1 MGISGNILSAAAEQV
16 NTLGKEFLSKL
27 YPRDFELYMCAIE
40 LVDGNDYPVDYFMF
54 PIMPKN
60 IVKTEI
66 EATTIQQSFN
76 GITVFNKAGF
86 IPDELNI
93 QGDFG
98 RSFKL
103 MQHTK
108 ASDDH
113 FAYDYKAVLA
123 STSIDEGYYTAA
135 TINSQSNTVK
145 KDSEFP
151 LGIKTGYGC
160 SKILQAIIDKSKAYS
175 PSGRTYKL
183 YFYNPALGENYL
195 VVPSKSP
202 LTWTQNEQS
211 SNLIWQYS
219 LSLIIIADLNDV
231 VNQRPRKKQ
240 LSYAFTS
247 DQLLGGITN
256 ESSLRMS
263 YRNML
268 VSTRK

>member
-1 MGISGNILSAAAEQV
+1 
-16 NTLGKEFLSKL
+16 
-27 YPRDFELYMCAIE
+27 MCAIE
-40 LVDGNDYPVDYFMF
+40 LVDGNDLPIDYFMF
-54 PIMPKN
+54 PVMPKN
-60 IVKTEI
+60 IVKTEV
-66 EATTIQQSFN
+66 EATTIQQSFK

-86 IPDELNI
+86 IPNDLNI

-103 MQHTK
+103 MQDTR
-108 ASDDH
+108 ANAELSS
-113 FAYDYKAVLA
+113 YDYKSILA
-123 STSIDEGYYTAA
+123 STSISEGYYTSA
-135 TINSQSNTVK
+135 TINSRSKTVK

-160 SKILQAIIDKSKAYS
+160 SKILQAIIDKAKAFS

-195 VVPSKSP
+195 VVPSKNP

-211 SNLIWQYS
+211 SNMIWQYS

-231 VNQRPRKKQ
+231 ENQRPRKKQ
-240 LSYAFTS
+240 LSYAFTA
-247 DQLLGGITN
+247 DQLLGGITTT
-256 ESSLRMS
+256 SSLRMS